1 MLRAL
6 GIPARSVTA
15 FESAHDTEKNLTV
28 DIYLNEMGKT
38 ISSMTKDS
46 VW

>member
-15 FESAHDTEKNLTV
+15 FDSAHDTEKNLTV
-28 DIYLNEMGKT
+28 DTYVNENGEKITNM
-38 ISSMTKDS
+38 SRDS